1 MDEFALINRY
11 FGSTISEPSMGVVRG
26 IGDDCALLSVPAGSE
41 LAISIDTAVEGAH
54 FPTGA
59 APQDI
64 ATRAFCTA
72 LSDLAAMGATPLW
85 VTLAL
90 TLPQADESWLKAF
103 SESLKQLLTRFN
115 CILVGG
121 DTTRGP
127 LTVSVQVHGSVP
139 AGQALTR
146 AKAKVGDAV
155 YVSNTLGIGAAALAS
170 IQGELNVP
178 ANDAAT
184 LKKHF
189 YAPEP
194 QIALGQWLRGKA
206 TSAIDVSDGLI
217 VDTQHI
223 ANASNVGI
231 ELNIDTLPSDRY
243 WRQAV
248 TNEQALQWMLTGG
261 DEYQLVF
268 TASQMQNDLEAQAAK
283 KNFNLT
289 RIGQVIAGQGVQLM
303 QANQPVFLQDM
314 GFNTEGFNH
323 FGG

>member
-1 MDEFALINRY
+1 
-11 FGSTISEPSMGVVRG
+11 MGVVRG

-127 LTVSVQVHGSVP
+127 LTVSVQVH
-139 AGQALTR
+139 
-146 AKAKVGDAV
+146 
-155 YVSNTLGIGAAALAS
+155 
-170 IQGELNVP
+170 
-178 ANDAAT
+178 AAT